1 MRYRSVIAFGRAHCV
16 KETKEKKK
24 GFTLHMRHCECGMHQ
39 FSDDDIRNVCVIRID
54 TDSMTGKK
62 HD

>member
-1 MRYRSVIAFGRAHCV
+1 MRKRKKGIHCIMRYY
-16 KETKEKKK
+16 
-24 GFTLHMRHCECGMHQ
+24 ECGMHQ
-39 FSDDDIRNVCVIRID
+39 FSDIDIRNVCVIRID